1 MTSINEGQ
9 VNSMQIDKTN
19 YVVVTVSTIFQR
31 DKLIKQIYKQLTL
44 EPSTVFTIQ
53 QDQVNR
59 IKVFHNVGDGV
70 KVLVRTYLVI
80 VIPVLI
86 DLSPLDS
93 IYGSVDFC
101 LDETIGRLTKLI
113 NKLQLLK
120 GHKVIKGNHN
130 VKSLEQQLAGLL
142 S

>member
-1 MTSINEGQ
+1 MEEKN
-9 VNSMQIDKTN
+9 N
-19 YVVVTVSTIFQR
+19 YVVVTVSSVMKR
-31 DKLIKQIYKQLTL
+31 DKLIKQIYKQLTF

-53 QDQVNR
+53 QDRVNR

-80 VIPVLI
+80 VIPILI
-86 DLSPLDS
+86 DLSPLDT

-101 LDETIGRLTKLI
+101 LDETIGQLTKLL
-113 NKLQLLK
+113 NKLQGLK
-120 GHKVIKGNHN
+120 GHKVIKGNRN
-130 VKSLEQQLAGLL
+130 VKSLEQQLAGIL

>member
-1 MTSINEGQ
+1 MEEKN
-9 VNSMQIDKTN
+9 N
-19 YVVVTVSTIFQR
+19 YVVVTVSSVVKR
-31 DKLIKQIYKQLTL
+31 DKLVKQIYKQLTF

-53 QDQVNR
+53 QDRVNR

-80 VIPVLI
+80 VIPILI
-86 DLSPLDS
+86 DLSPLDT

-101 LDETIGRLTKLI
+101 LDETIGQLTKLL
-113 NKLQLLK
+113 NKLQGLK
-120 GHKVIKGNHN
+120 GHKVIKGNRN
-130 VKSLEQQLAGLL
+130 VKSLEQQLAGIL

>member
-1 MTSINEGQ
+1 MEEKN
-9 VNSMQIDKTN
+9 N
-19 YVVVTVSTIFQR
+19 YVVITVSSVMRR
-31 DKLIKQIYKQLTL
+31 DKLIRQIYKQLTL

-53 QDQVNR
+53 QDRINR

-70 KVLVRTYLVI
+70 KVLVRIYLVI
-80 VIPVLI
+80 IIPVLV

-93 IYGSVDFC
+93 LYGSVDFC
-101 LDETIGRLTKLI
+101 LDETIGQLTKLV

>member
-1 MTSINEGQ
+1 MEEKN
-9 VNSMQIDKTN
+9 N
-19 YVVVTVSTIFQR
+19 YVVITVSSVMRR
-31 DKLIKQIYKQLTL
+31 DKLIRQIYKQLTL

-53 QDQVNR
+53 QDRINR

-80 VIPVLI
+80 VIPVLV

-93 IYGSVDFC
+93 LYGSVDFY
-101 LDETIGRLTKLI
+101 LDETIGQLTKLVS
-113 NKLQLLK
+113 KLQLLK